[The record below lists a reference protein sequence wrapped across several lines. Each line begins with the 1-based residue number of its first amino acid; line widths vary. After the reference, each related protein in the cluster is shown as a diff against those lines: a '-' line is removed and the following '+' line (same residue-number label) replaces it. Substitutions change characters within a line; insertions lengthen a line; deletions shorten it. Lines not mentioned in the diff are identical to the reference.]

1 MYNPKYEAIMYIEN
15 DEFGEWMQKLYAKVQ
30 LQKFILPFTANI
42 IFFSNHITSVIIQID
57 GLITIGKLLKSD
69 SYRFFQFDLLFLLR
83 HTYVFILLPMAN
95 IDIIFVTQ

>member
-42 IFFSNHITSVIIQID
+42 IFFSNN
-57 GLITIGKLLKSD
+57 
-69 SYRFFQFDLLFLLR
+69 R
-83 HTYVFILLPMAN
+83 
-95 IDIIFVTQ
+95 